1 MRLAGIWRCRGMTR
15 WRSLSGESPAGRTVK
30 TGSAGGSFLQQKRL
44 VPLQGFELDPLK
56 NARIALLFCLPVL
69 ELGIEWLDGF
79 HEVLIYPAPF
89 IVDDE
94 WEDDIGLVHNQRVVQ
109 SGQSWQQGPI
119 ILNWL
124 DIQDSFDASG
134 FNLIIHEVAHKL
146 DTRNGDRASGVPL
159 IPLREVAGWEH
170 DLHAAMD
177 NIQDEIDLVAK
188 VPPALMPTRRPTPQS
203 ASRCFQS
210 TSSAPPN
217 SSPRVSRRYGSVLP
231 SFISRIRLSVCVKM
245 RRSALP
251 LTRYI
256 NFFRQGCAR
265 LTVPRCSVRKTATPF
280 PLPPSLNT
288 AHRKSA

>member
-1 MRLAGIWRCRGMTR
+1 MIKWPWKTND
-15 WRSLSGESPAGRTVK
+15 AGRNMALPWDEALAIPVLANLLPEEQSK
-30 TGSAGGSFLQQKRL
+30 LIQLAERFSQQKRL

-56 NARIALLFCLPVL
+56 NSRIALLFCLPVL

-94 WEDDIGLVHNQRVVQ
+94 WEDDIGLVHNQRMVQ

-170 DLHAAMD
+170 DLHAAME
-177 NIQDEIDLVAK
+177 NIQDEIDLVVKAR
-188 VPPALMPTRRPTPQS
+188 PALMPMPRPIPPS
-203 ASRCFQS
+203 VLRYCPSISLAHLSFSLRASRRC
-210 TSSAPPN
+210 
-217 SSPRVSRRYGSVLP
+217 GSVFA
-231 SFISRIRLSVCVKM
+231 SFISRIRSSVCGKV
-245 RRSALP
+245 RTQPAPPLIRS
-251 LTRYI
+251 T
-256 NFFRQGCAR
+256 N
-265 LTVPRCSVRKTATPF
+265 V
-280 PLPPSLNT
+280 
-288 AHRKSA
+288 

>member
-1 MRLAGIWRCRGMTR
+1 MIKWPWKTND
-15 WRSLSGESPAGRTVK
+15 AGRNMALPWDEALAIPVLANLLPEEQSK
-30 TGSAGGSFLQQKRL
+30 LIQLAERFLQQKRL

-56 NARIALLFCLPVL
+56 NSRIALLFCLPVL

-94 WEDDIGLVHNQRVVQ
+94 WEDDIGLVHNQRMVQ

-159 IPLREVAGWEH
+159 IPPSALRCCPSISLAH
-170 DLHAAMD
+170 LSF
-177 NIQDEIDLVAK
+177 L
-188 VPPALMPTRRPTPQS
+188 
-203 ASRCFQS
+203 
-210 TSSAPPN
+210 
-217 SSPRVSRRYGSVLP
+217 PRASRRYGSVFA
-231 SFISRIRLSVCVKM
+231 SFISRIHSSVCGKV
-245 RRSALP
+245 RTQPAHPLIRS
-251 LTRYI
+251 T
-256 NFFRQGCAR
+256 N
-265 LTVPRCSVRKTATPF
+265 V
-280 PLPPSLNT
+280 
-288 AHRKSA
+288 